1 MRLRSFAAN
10 IATQGSWALR
20 VATRG
25 TTQPPTPRSREAMR
39 IVRRYTAFS
48 LPTAFVPVPLADI
61 CSLVMV
67 QMLMLRR
74 IARHYRVPFAEQRAR
89 LAIASLLLGAPQ
101 ALSGELAAATV
112 TALPIVKHI
121 PGIGTIAGGIASAL
135 LWSTG
140 TWALGLVFVD
150 HFESGGTLID
160 FDPEANRAAFER
172 QLEAEAAR
180 QLKPRKGLRLPGP
193 IRRLSLAA
201 QRDADSA
208 AI

>member
-1 MRLRSFAAN
+1 MSLRRAAAT
-10 IATQGSWALR
+10 ITTQGAWALR

-25 TTQPPTPRSREAMR
+25 TTQPPTPHSREAMR

-48 LPTAFVPVPLADI
+48 LPTAFVPLPLADI
-61 CSLVMV
+61 GSLVLV

-89 LAIASLLLGAPQ
+89 LVIGSLLLGAPQ
-101 ALSGELAAATV
+101 AMSGEFAAATV
-112 TALPIVKHI
+112 AALPFVKHI
-121 PGIGTIAGGIASAL
+121 PGIGSVAGGIASAL

-172 QLEAEAAR
+172 QAAERAAR

-193 IRRLSLAA
+193 IHRLNLAA
-201 QRDADSA
+201 QREADSA
-208 AI
+208 AS